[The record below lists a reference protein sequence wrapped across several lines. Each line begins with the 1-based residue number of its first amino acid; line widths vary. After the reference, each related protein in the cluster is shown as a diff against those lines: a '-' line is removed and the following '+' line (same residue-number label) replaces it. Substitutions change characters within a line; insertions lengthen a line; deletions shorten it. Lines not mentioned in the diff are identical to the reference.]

1 MLKKIFILI
10 ILSLIIST
18 TFIKNH
24 TKKLDDEIFSIK
36 ENISFDGKI
45 ATVKTSKKFRNVE
58 ACQKL
63 CESRNSCAAFV
74 LNTKAGSCTI
84 LKSVT
89 DEDAKDGVTSGSK
102 S

>member
-1 MLKKIFILI
+1 MKRI
-10 ILSLIIST
+10 IPLLTIVMFAIPSI
-18 TFIKNH
+18 NAGVN
-24 TKKLDDEIFSIK
+24 FSVK

-45 ATVKTSKKFRNVE
+45 ATVKTSKKYRSVE
-58 ACQKL
+58 ACQQL

-74 LNTKAGSCTI
+74 LNTNAGSCTI

-89 DEDAKDGVTSGSK
+89 DEDVKEGVTSGSK

>member
-1 MLKKIFILI
+1 MKRI
-10 ILSLIIST
+10 IPLLTIVMFAIPSV
-18 TFIKNH
+18 NAGVN
-24 TKKLDDEIFSIK
+24 FSVK

-89 DEDAKDGVTSGSK
+89 DEDAKEGVTSGAK

>member
-1 MLKKIFILI
+1 MNKIV
-10 ILSLIIST
+10 SLFALALLAIP
-18 TFIKNH
+18 
-24 TKKLDDEIFSIK
+24 SINAEVNFTVK

-45 ATVKTSKKFRNVE
+45 ATVKTSKKFRNVS

-74 LNTKAGSCTI
+74 LDAKAGSCTI
-84 LKSVT
+84 LKTVT
-89 DEDAKDGVTSGSK
+89 DEDQKEGVISGSK

>member
-1 MLKKIFILI
+1 MKKIIPLLTIVLFAMP
-10 ILSLIIST
+10 
-18 TFIKNH
+18 
-24 TKKLDDEIFSIK
+24 SINAGVDFTVK

-45 ATVKTSKKFRNVE
+45 ATVKTSKKYRNVE

-74 LNTKAGSCTI
+74 LNSKAGSCTI

-89 DEDAKDGVTSGSK
+89 DEDAKEGATSGLK

>member
-1 MLKKIFILI
+1 MKKVIPLLTIVLFAMP
-10 ILSLIIST
+10 SLYAGVDFT
-18 TFIKNH
+18 V
-24 TKKLDDEIFSIK
+24 K

-45 ATVKTSKKFRNVE
+45 ATVKTSKKYRNVE

-74 LNTKAGSCTI
+74 LNSKAGSCTI

-89 DEDAKDGVTSGSK
+89 DEDAKEGVTSGLK

>member
-1 MLKKIFILI
+1 MKKIIPLLTIVMFAIP
-10 ILSLIIST
+10 SV
-18 TFIKNH
+18 NAGV
-24 TKKLDDEIFSIK
+24 DFSIK

-58 ACQKL
+58 ACQNL
-63 CESRNSCAAFV
+63 CESRNSCVAFV

-89 DEDAKDGVTSGSK
+89 DEDPKDGVTSGSK